1 MIDETLVG
9 RRPGGLHPKVAVVV
23 PYFQRKVG
31 VLRPAINAALRQEG
45 VRDYRI
51 IVVDDGSPL
60 PANEE
65 LSDLSADDKKKL
77 TVLTQRNA
85 GPGAA
90 RNAGLE
96 NVDRDTEYVAFLD
109 SDDVWTERHLENAI
123 AGLERGYDFYFAD
136 FFFPDYKEKSAFTR
150 AGKIDPREH
159 ELLDGQ
165 RALYAYRGDMT
176 DQILVKGNV
185 IGTSTVAYRFAKYPK
200 LRFREQF
207 FNGQDYMFWL
217 EFSQLA
223 DRFVFS
229 TRIECDYGTGVN
241 IYSGA
246 GWGADR
252 SLQRL
257 RNELFLWKSA
267 RTMLPLT
274 QTQQTHNDQ
283 RIQRLREAIVRDL
296 IHRVS
301 HRKEIQKSVLI
312 DLLRIDPSLAVSFLP
327 ISTRLA
333 LRKLRGL

>member
-1 MIDETLVG
+1 MSEEL
-9 RRPGGLHPKVAVVV
+9 KVAVVI
-23 PYFQRKVG
+23 PYFQRKPG
-31 VLRPAINAALRQEG
+31 VLRAAVESALRQEG
-45 VRDYRI
+45 VSDCRI
-51 IVVDDGSPL
+51 VVVDDGSPY
-60 PANEE
+60 PASE
-65 LSDLSADDKKKL
+65 DLRGLATDGRRKL

-96 NVDRDTEYVAFLD
+96 SVDRDTEYVAFLD

-136 FFFPDYKEKSAFTR
+136 FFFPDYKEKTAFTR

-159 ELLDGQ
+159 QLLDEQ

-185 IGTSTVAYRFAKYPK
+185 IGTSTVVYRFSKYPR
-200 LRFREQF
+200 LRFREEF

-217 EFSQLA
+217 EFSQIA
-223 DRFVFS
+223 KRFVFS
-229 TRIECDYGTGVN
+229 TRAECDYGTGVN

-246 GWGADR
+246 GWGSER

-267 RTMLPLT
+267 HTILPLT
-274 QTQQTHNDQ
+274 QTQREHNDR
-283 RIQRLREAIVRDL
+283 RIQGLREAIVRDI

-301 HRKEIQKSVLI
+301 HRKEIQKGVLL
-312 DLLRIDPSLAVSFLP
+312 DLVRIDPLLPVTFLP
-327 ISTRLA
+327 ISTRIA
-333 LRKLRGL
+333 LQKLRRP